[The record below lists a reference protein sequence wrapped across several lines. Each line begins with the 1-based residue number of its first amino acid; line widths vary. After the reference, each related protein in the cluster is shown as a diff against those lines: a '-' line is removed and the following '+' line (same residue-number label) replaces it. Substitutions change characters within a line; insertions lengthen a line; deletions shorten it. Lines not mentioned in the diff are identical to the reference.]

1 MADTGARGLPLG
13 FKRHLRAEVVPGEAT
28 YLLSAN
34 GVTAVAGRHVERLA
48 PLLDGTRSLERVLD
62 EAADTMTPGEASRV
76 LARLAQAKLLGYH
89 RPAEDEAALAYWD
102 LLGLDGADSSL
113 ARAAV
118 RVVTLGRPEPGPA
131 RRACRESGLR
141 VLARG
146 ERPGPD
152 TEVLTLVLTD
162 DYLHPELERI
172 NAEHLA
178 AGTPWLLAR
187 PCGAQPWVG
196 PVFRPQAGPCWSC
209 LAHRLWGHRHSE
221 IPLQRAL
228 GHQGPVARPEAS
240 LAAGRA
246 MGLQAAVLAAA
257 RWLAG
262 ARGGEDDAVCTLDT
276 ATLRS
281 RHHTVVRRPQ
291 CPECG
296 DPGLVARQVLGPL
309 VVRPR
314 PKSPETGGG
323 HRALA
328 PAEMLRRHEH
338 LVSPV
343 TGIVEEVRRDE
354 RAPEGINC
362 YVSGR
367 NLAMRSG
374 SLGGLRAGLR
384 ALSGGKGATA
394 LDAKVGALCEAAERY
409 SGTRQGDEPVV
420 RDSLRALGPVALHPN
435 DCQLYSERQFRE
447 RARWN
452 ASGSALH
459 HVPERFDPDRPVDW
473 TPVQSLT
480 TGRQRLLPTSL
491 LYYGN
496 APGRPSDGLWAD
508 SNGNAAGSSLEDA
521 IVQGFLELV
530 ERDAV
535 ALWWYNRTRHPA
547 VDLDAFDDPWTA
559 TLRQAYAMTGRQ
571 VWVLDVTS
579 DFGIPVFVA
588 LSRQVGRPAE
598 EIAFGF
604 GAHHDPRLA
613 LRRALTEMGQFLPS
627 GGSPDGGLRAA
638 DPEVVAWWSSA
649 TVANQPYLLPDSGQV
664 PRRPSDYDYRPSG
677 DLREDVAEAERLVR
691 AKGMELL
698 VLDQT
703 RPDVEIP
710 VVKVIAPGMRHFW
723 ARFAPGRIFDV
734 PVRLGLLTGPTVD
747 TDLNPIP
754 LFV

>member
-1 MADTGARGLPLG
+1 MPETGARSLPLG

-28 YLLSAN
+28 YLVSAN

-62 EAADTMTPGEASRV
+62 EVADTMTPGEASRV
-76 LARLAQAKLLGYH
+76 LARLARANLLGYH
-89 RPAEDEAALAYWD
+89 RPDGDEAALAYWD
-102 LLGLDGADSSL
+102 LLGLDGADRSL

-118 RVVTLGRPEPGPA
+118 RVVTLGRPEPEPA
-131 RRACRESGLR
+131 RRACRDSGLR

-146 ERPGPD
+146 ETPEPG

-187 PCGAQPWVG
+187 PCGAQPWIG
-196 PVFRPQAGPCWSC
+196 PVFRPAEGPCWSC
-209 LAHRLWGHRHSE
+209 LAHRLWGHRRTE

-228 GHQGPVARPEAS
+228 GRPGPVARPEAS
-240 LAAGRA
+240 LPAGRA
-246 MGLQAAVLAAA
+246 MGLHAAVLAAA

-281 RHHTVVRRPQ
+281 RHHRVVRRPQ
-291 CPECG
+291 CPGCG

-309 VVRPR
+309 VVHPR
-314 PKSPETGGG
+314 PKCPETGGG
-323 HRALA
+323 HRALT

-343 TGIVEEVRRDE
+343 TGIVEDVRRDE
-354 RAPEGINC
+354 RAPEGVTC

-367 NLAMRSG
+367 NLAMRSA
-374 SLGGLRAGLR
+374 SLRGLRAGLR
-384 ALSGGKGATA
+384 SLSGGKGATE

-420 RDSLRALGPVALHPN
+420 RESLRGLGAVALHPN
-435 DCQLYSERQFRE
+435 ECQLYSARQFRE

-452 ASGSALH
+452 ASGSAFQQ
-459 HVPERFDPDRPVDW
+459 VPERFDPDRPVDW
-473 TPVQSLT
+473 TPVRSLT

-491 LYYGN
+491 LYFGN

-559 TLRQAYAMTGRQ
+559 ALRQAYAMTGRQ

-588 LSRQVGRPAE
+588 LSRLVGRPTE
-598 EIAFGF
+598 DISFGF

-627 GGSPDGGLRAA
+627 GGSSDGRGLQA
-638 DPEVVAWWSSA
+638 DPEVVAWWSTA
-649 TVANQPYLLPDSGQV
+649 TIANQPYLLPDSGQV
-664 PRRPSDYDYRPSG
+664 PRGPGAYDYWPAG
-677 DLREDVAEAERLVR
+677 DLREDVTAAERLVR

-723 ARFAPGRIFDV
+723 ARFAPGRIFEV
-734 PVRLGLLTGPTVD
+734 PVRLGLLSGPTD
-747 TDLNPIP
+747 ETELNPIP